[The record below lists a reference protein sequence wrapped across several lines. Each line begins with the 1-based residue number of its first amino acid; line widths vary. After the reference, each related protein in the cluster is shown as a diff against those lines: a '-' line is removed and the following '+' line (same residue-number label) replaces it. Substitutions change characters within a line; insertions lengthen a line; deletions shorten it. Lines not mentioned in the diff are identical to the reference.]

1 MSGKIQFPACGLWV
15 RGRRRCGVVECAG
28 TNTQSGIDLMERQ
41 GGAAPK
47 LEPNQATAPQPIL
60 GAHFDMLGLS
70 DIERVLLVSDGT
82 FTYQLETFVREPI
95 GVEILS
101 NQLLPL
107 SCNAATLLNRSE
119 GSLAWNRR
127 TLLRGRDSAAAF
139 VYAISLIDDHGLNPD
154 FRAELRKTTS
164 GIGHLLAKYRMGTFR
179 ELLTYHLDDGAQYA
193 HFLPKFRKSTFL
205 SKTYRIIFEDRPI
218 MVVTEN
224 MPRDLFACEGMVSC
238 PNDAP
243 RA

>member
-1 MSGKIQFPACGLWV
+1 
-15 RGRRRCGVVECAG
+15 
-28 TNTQSGIDLMERQ
+28 MERQ
-41 GGAAPK
+41 ACAAPK
-47 LEPNQATAPQPIL
+47 LEPNQVTAPQPIL

-164 GIGHLLAKYRMGTFR
+164 GIGHLLAKHRMGTFR

-205 SKTYRIIFEDRPI
+205 SRTYRIIFEDRPI

-224 MPRDLFACEGMVSC
+224 MPRALFACEGEGLMPKRRSSGLSPWREAMARC
-238 PNDAP
+238 C
-243 RA
+243 

>member
-1 MSGKIQFPACGLWV
+1 
-15 RGRRRCGVVECAG
+15 
-28 TNTQSGIDLMERQ
+28 MERQ
-41 GGAAPK
+41 GSAAPK

-60 GAHFDMLGLS
+60 GAHFNMLGLS
-70 DIERVLLVSDGT
+70 DIERILLVADGT
-82 FTYQLETFVREPI
+82 FSYQLETFVREPI

-107 SCNAATLLNRSE
+107 SHNAAALLNRSE

-127 TLLRGRDSAAAF
+127 TLLRGRDSAAAY
-139 VYAISLIDDHGLNPD
+139 VYATSLIDDHDLNPD
-154 FRAELRKTTS
+154 FRAELRNTTS
-164 GIGHLLAKYRMGTFR
+164 GIGHLLAKYRIGTFR

-193 HFLPKFRKSTFL
+193 YCLPKFRNSAFL
-205 SKTYRIIFEDRPI
+205 SRTYRIIFEGRPI

-224 MPRDLFACEGMVSC
+224 MPRALFACEGRVSC
-238 PNDAP
+238 PTDAP